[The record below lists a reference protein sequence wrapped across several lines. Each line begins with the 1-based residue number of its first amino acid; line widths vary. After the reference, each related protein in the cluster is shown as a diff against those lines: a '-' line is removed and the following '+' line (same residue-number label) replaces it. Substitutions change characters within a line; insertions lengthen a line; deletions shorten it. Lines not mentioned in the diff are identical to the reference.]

1 MVAPQL
7 RLLTVREIN
16 VKLRGNAPV
25 SVLDKRVVDCAGPWR
40 VDDGWFDTPTIR
52 DEYDVLLEDGML
64 CRIYRQGK
72 HWYLRGAYD

>member
-1 MVAPQL
+1 VH
-7 RLLTVREIN
+7 E
-16 VKLRGNAPV
+16 
-25 SVLDKRVVDCAGPWR
+25 KRVIDCAGPWR
-40 VDDGWFDTPTIR
+40 VDDGWFDTPTMR